1 MTQPSP
7 IEQHYGACELIKA
20 CWAND
25 GSADAWRVTLHKL
38 HGAWMAADDALQ
50 SDLSLLIDIARAR
63 LDMMTPEWR
72 TL

>member
-1 MTQPSP
+1 MSQLLP

-25 GSADAWRVTLHKL
+25 GSADAWRIALHKL
-38 HGAWMAADDALQ
+38 HGAWMAADDALR
-50 SDLSLLIDIARAR
+50 SDLWLLADIAQER
-63 LDMMTPEWR
+63 LNMITPDWR